1 MRLANLL
8 AHQFRS
14 SKNLFFILSGEH
26 HMKFIT
32 KLLVVACFLPIT
44 AISANAPTQQKVI
57 REVII
62 KVDPAKAWA
71 LVKDFGGIHKW
82 HPAVEST
89 TTETKVDKD
98 GVELPHRLLTLKGG
112 GTILEK
118 QTMVSDEEKKL
129 EYKIVEGVLPVSGYR
144 AVMTVR
150 AGPTAGESIVNWT
163 GRFYNKANEV
173 NAKPGEDNETAIK
186 AVEGVYDSGLEN
198 LKLVL
203 EK

>member
-1 MRLANLL
+1 
-8 AHQFRS
+8 
-14 SKNLFFILSGEH
+14 
-26 HMKFIT
+26 MKFIT

-118 QTMVSDEEKKL
+118 QTMVSDE
-129 EYKIVEGVLPVSGYR
+129 
-144 AVMTVR
+144 
-150 AGPTAGESIVNWT
+150 
-163 GRFYNKANEV
+163 V
-173 NAKPGEDNETAIK
+173 NATPGEDNETAIK